1 MKVCYE
7 RNGFTVFVMCFV
19 LEPVRHWPVVVISP
33 FRVLHLRST
42 EVSCINM
49 KSGFRSGVSCS
60 CINQP
65 CCWYVQGFPA
75 IHSAM
80 HFLNN
85 RHEYRTTQ
93 NKMKILKT
101 CKKGYK

>member
-49 KSGFRSGVSCS
+49 KSGFRSGGKLLLHQSTLLLVCTR
-60 CINQP
+60 
-65 CCWYVQGFPA
+65 FPSNSLCDA
-75 IHSAM
+75 
-80 HFLNN
+80 FF
-85 RHEYRTTQ
+85 
-93 NKMKILKT
+93 K
-101 CKKGYK
+101 